1 MSAGVPRVLSIAG
14 TDPTGGAGVQADLKS
29 IAANG
34 GYGMAAVTALVAQ
47 NTRGVRSVHRP
58 PTSFLA
64 EQLHAVSDDVAI
76 DAVKI
81 GMLADVGVIA
91 TVRQWLSAV
100 RPPVVVLDPVMVST
114 SGHRLLDPGAEDAL
128 RLLLPVA
135 DLVTPNVPELAI
147 LLACEPASDGDA
159 VVAQARELARRHGVR
174 VLAKGGHLEGSDLRD
189 ALVEPDGRVSDFR
202 SPRIETRNT
211 HGTGCSLSSAIATRR
226 AAGSTWSD
234 ATDLALRWLS
244 ESIRHGSELAVGGGH
259 GPVSHFAGLWAR
271 GGLDT
276 APTPG
281 EIADEWWQ
289 DTADVR
295 EAIDGLDF
303 IRSLGEG
310 TLDREAFA
318 WYLAQDAV
326 YLREYSR
333 VLAQASR
340 LAPSAEE
347 QTFWITGAHAAV
359 ATELTLHEQWLDLG
373 GGSRVQASP
382 TTTAYLD
389 HLGAAADSGDY
400 ERLIAAVL
408 PCYWL
413 YHDVGSRLH
422 PLSGDAHPYRDW
434 LDTYAAPEFADA
446 TLTAIEIVTAAAAR
460 AAPRRRAVMAEAFR
474 ASATHELSFWRAPL
488 DAVAVR

>member
-1 MSAGVPRVLSIAG
+1 MSAVVPRVLSIAG

-34 GYGMAAVTALVAQ
+34 GYGMAVITALVAQ

-64 EQLHAVSDDVAI
+64 EQLHAVSDDVSI

-81 GMLADVGVIA
+81 GMLADVEVIA
-91 TVRQWLSAV
+91 TVREWLAAV
-100 RPPVVVLDPVMVST
+100 RPPVVVIDPVMVST
-114 SGHRLLDPGAEDAL
+114 SGHRLLDPGAEEAL
-128 RLLLPVA
+128 RLLLPGA

-147 LLACEPASDGDA
+147 LLDREPASGGDA
-159 VVAQARELARRHGVR
+159 VVDQAQELARRHGVR
-174 VLAKGGHLEGSDLRD
+174 VLAKGGHLEGPDLRD

-226 AAGSTWSD
+226 GAGATWSD

-244 ESIRHGSELAVGGGH
+244 ESIRHGSALDVGGGH

-276 APTPG
+276 TPTPD
-281 EIADEWWQ
+281 EIADEWWRS
-289 DTADVR
+289 TVGVR
-295 EAIDGLDF
+295 DAIDGLDF
-303 IRSLGEG
+303 IRSLGDG
-310 TLDREAFA
+310 TLDRRAFA

-340 LAPSAEE
+340 LAPTPRE

-359 ATELTLHEQWLDLG
+359 ATEMALHEQWLGLG
-373 GGSRVQASP
+373 EGAPAPASP

-400 ERLIAAVL
+400 DRLIAAVL

-422 PLSGDAHPYRDW
+422 PLGGEGHPYRDW
-434 LDTYAAPEFADA
+434 LDTYAAPEFAEA
-446 TLTAIEIVTAAAAR
+446 TRTAIGIVTAAAAG
-460 AAPRRRAVMAEAFR
+460 AAPLRRAMMAEAFR
-474 ASATHELSFWRAPL
+474 ASAAHELAFWRAPL
-488 DAVAVR
+488 EAVAAR